1 MVVNVNGGE
10 LLLDVAVAAVAGVWL
25 ERIDTLRC
33 LDLRRERDS
42 MPSTSATLATAVR
55 RSLQPLCCRRD
66 GALVRH
72 HRQLP

>member
-1 MVVNVNGGE
+1 MANIIVMI
-10 LLLDVAVAAVAGVWL
+10 WL

-55 RSLQPLCCRRD
+55 
-66 GALVRH
+66 
-72 HRQLP
+72 QLAVLH